1 MIKFTYWE
9 AQRFCYNQLDSL
21 ILMRHGAKR
30 STISPIIHHVAQ
42 PKIEGQTLEVFFFFM
57 DGALRM
63 RSRNDSRPLS
73 SHIAGSW
80 AAPSIILHPIILGEV
95 SLHNQVSFK
104 KFSNKQNF
112 LCDTSFKCSPQRYPG
127 SYFLQTPIIAHRMS
141 QMRQLVISLFSFFF

>member
-30 STISPIIHHVAQ
+30 STVSPIIHVAQ
-42 PKIEGQTLEVFFFFM
+42 PKVEGPTLEVFFFFM

-63 RSRNDSRPLS
+63 RSRNDSRSLS

-80 AAPSIILHPIILGEV
+80 AAPGIILHPIILGEV
-95 SLHNQVSFK
+95 SLHNQMLFK

-112 LCDTSFKCSPQRYPG
+112 LCDTSFQCSPQRYPG
-127 SYFLQTPIIAHRMS
+127 AYFLQTPIIAHRMS